1 MTPTTTQLRRGEWH
15 RIKDADPMLLADGL
29 TTYERTVW
37 FQDLDEQGRVIKTDV
52 YAVYTRGLGGG
63 SSVTF
68 FRKPFQPTEVTG
80 PWNKQS

>member
-1 MTPTTTQLRRGEWH
+1 MTIPTTKLRRGEWQ

-37 FQDLDEQGRVIKTDV
+37 FEELGEKGKVIKTDV
-52 YAVYTRGLGGG
+52 YAVYTRSLGSG